1 MQNNTQ
7 YIEEDKI
14 DLRELFFILKRR
26 KKLIW
31 SITTLFTLLALIYIF
46 ISKPVYEAKSM
57 IRTAE
62 IDNKPV
68 ENVNDLKQ
76 SLEYIYQVNIK
87 NKKLSYQE

>member
-1 MQNNTQ
+1 LQNNTQ